1 MDRKVYSN
9 EMMHYELIADTLVQ
23 SFALLCE
30 CHLCSLDI
38 LSSLCCILLYTVKQ
52 QPV

>member
-30 CHLCSLDI
+30 CRLCSLDI
-38 LSSLCCILLYTVKQ
+38 HLRCVVFYFTL
-52 QPV
+52 